1 MSVVAVLDVGKTNAK
16 LVAID
21 DHGRMVDWIATPN
34 RAIEGPPYRHH
45 DLAGLE
51 DWVVDALGGLARRHA
66 VSAIVPCGHGGSGV
80 LVDDEGPALPM
91 IDYEQRL
98 PPAIEAR
105 YPAVA
110 GSFRERGSGI
120 MLGAAHAARQ
130 LLWIEQE
137 WPDALDRARAYLYT
151 PQYWAWRLSGVMA
164 NEVTSAAAQS
174 HLWSTPDR
182 ASARIVERQGW
193 QRLMPPMQPAW
204 AALGPL
210 RPAIAAHAGLDPATP
225 VHCGIHDSSANFY
238 HYQAGG
244 LSDMVV
250 VSTGTWIVALTDR
263 TEGADFD
270 LERPGRTLNA
280 DVTGAPVP
288 GMLTMGGREFAAVA
302 DGAPG
307 PADRATLG
315 RLVAGGTM
323 ALPFFG
329 FDDGLL
335 PGRARRGR
343 VVGPLAADGAAR
355 FTLAV
360 LYAALLTAEVVEAL
374 PRARNVVLD
383 GTFARDPLYG
393 ALVQALLP
401 EAVVLVNP
409 ETAGVAAG
417 AALLA
422 SHSTRCAPVPLG
434 LGRPDVA
441 GLPELASYRARWRD
455 SLILETQP

>member
-1 MSVVAVLDVGKTNAK
+1 
-16 LVAID
+16 
-21 DHGRMVDWIATPN
+21 
-34 RAIEGPPYRHH
+34 
-45 DLAGLE
+45 
-51 DWVVDALGGLARRHA
+51 
-66 VSAIVPCGHGGSGV
+66 
-80 LVDDEGPALPM
+80 
-91 IDYEQRL
+91 
-98 PPAIEAR
+98 
-105 YPAVA
+105 
-110 GSFRERGSGI
+110 
-120 MLGAAHAARQ
+120 
-130 LLWIEQE
+130 
-137 WPDALDRARAYLYT
+137 
-151 PQYWAWRLSGVMA
+151 
-164 NEVTSAAAQS
+164 
-174 HLWSTPDR
+174 
-182 ASARIVERQGW
+182 
-193 QRLMPPMQPAW
+193 
-204 AALGPL
+204 
-210 RPAIAAHAGLDPATP
+210 
-225 VHCGIHDSSANFY
+225 
-238 HYQAGG
+238 
-244 LSDMVV
+244 
-250 VSTGTWIVALTDR
+250 
-263 TEGADFD
+263 
-270 LERPGRTLNA
+270 
-280 DVTGAPVP
+280 
-288 GMLTMGGREFAAVA
+288 
-302 DGAPG
+302 
-307 PADRATLG
+307 
-315 RLVAGGTM
+315 M